1 MKKFLLFA
9 VLFVLTAS
17 ALAQS
22 PYVTITGTLQ
32 GPSGLPV
39 KNNLIS
45 MQPTQ
50 TFFVAGSGGSSTC
63 YGYVVQING
72 VQLTCGDTLNFND
85 SVPGAP
91 TNGRNVIWHKSTS
104 SPTDSISA
112 AIVGDGNAAHYL
124 DGTGAY
130 STPTGTALLWSNL
143 QTPGADLTLTMNAH
157 VSNFSWHNTGGVDWQ
172 WTDFDNSGN
181 SNPAFVMT
189 GAVGT
194 TRTGPVL
201 QVSTGTNSEPV
212 FKVTAQGLI
221 NGIEV
226 DSNGTLFAIGSG
238 NIYPTAQYAKLRCET
253 GLGDG
258 LNAIASGTYL
268 QFMCWNDSGVT
279 WTITGIT
286 CFTDNA
292 GTSTLNAANNA
303 GTALLTGAV
312 TCNNTKSTGGH
323 AGTQSATTT
332 LPAGD
337 GISFTF
343 VSDGT
348 SKQTTWTVSLTQ

>member
-1 MKKFLLFA
+1 MRRLKLLTLSALFCVSLA
-9 VLFVLTAS
+9 VAQPVQHTFVATDTQNIFTSLNTFNAGLISSSITDSALVSGKCVQASTVGLLITLSAPCGTVTSVASGTGLTGGPITGSGTLSLADTAVTPGTYNYTTLTVDQQGRITSASNGAAPTGTVFSVSAGTGLTAS
-17 ALAQS
+17 PSPITTSGSLAL
-22 PYVTITGTLQ
+22 
-32 GPSGLPV
+32 
-39 KNNLIS
+39 N
-45 MQPTQ
+45 TQ
-50 TFFVAGSGGSSTC
+50 YT
-63 YGYVVQING
+63 
-72 VQLTCGDTLNFND
+72 
-85 SVPGAP
+85 
-91 TNGRNVIWHKSTS
+91 
-104 SPTDSISA
+104 
-112 AIVGDGNAAHYL
+112 
-124 DGTGAY
+124 
-130 STPTGTALLWSNL
+130 
-143 QTPGADLTLTMNAH
+143 
-157 VSNFSWHNTGGVDWQ
+157 
-172 WTDFDNSGN
+172 
-181 SNPAFVMT
+181 
-189 GAVGT
+189 
-194 TRTGPVL
+194 
-201 QVSTGTNSEPV
+201 
-212 FKVTAQGLI
+212 
-221 NGIEV
+221 
-226 DSNGTLFAIGSG
+226 
-238 NIYPTAQYAKLRCET
+238 KLRCET

-258 LNAIASGTYL
+258 LNAMASGTYL